1 VLGNYYKKVDIMD
14 IISNKKWH
22 RRDSMVTINQAQNMF
37 YVGEDVKEPIAEL
50 TFNQSSGNNIVVDH
64 TYVSDELRGQGVAGK
79 LVEKVVAYAR
89 ENEKK
94 IIPLCPYVK
103 RKLEENAEYHDVLS
117 EK

>member
-1 VLGNYYKKVDIMD
+1 
-14 IISNKKWH
+14 
-22 RRDSMVTINQAQNMF
+22 MVTINKAENIF
-37 YVGEDVKEPIAEL
+37 YVGDDVKEPIAEL

-64 TYVSDELRGQGVAGK
+64 TYVSDELRGQGIAGQ

-89 ENEKK
+89 ENNKK

-103 RKLEENAEYHDVLS
+103 RKLEETPEYHDVLS